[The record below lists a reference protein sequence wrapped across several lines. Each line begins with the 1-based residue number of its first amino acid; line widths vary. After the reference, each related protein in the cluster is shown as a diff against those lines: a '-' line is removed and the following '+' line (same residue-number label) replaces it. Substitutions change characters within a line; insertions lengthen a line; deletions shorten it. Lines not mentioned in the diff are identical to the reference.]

1 MNRLVARATAMPR
14 PAKLARQTRQAMRGQ
29 VFCGRGLQT
38 PSLKVLRAFQDCRAG
53 FAGRDMQVVRATEG
67 STLAS
72 GSDPRRSLGSAS

>member
-1 MNRLVARATAMPR
+1 MGRGFR
-14 PAKLARQTRQAMRGQ
+14 RQ
-29 VFCGRGLQT
+29 GLQT

-72 GSDPRRSLGSAS
+72 GSDPRRSLGSLS

>member
-1 MNRLVARATAMPR
+1 MGR
-14 PAKLARQTRQAMRGQ
+14 PFR
-29 VFCGRGLQT
+29 GRGLQT

-53 FAGRDMQVVRATEG
+53 FAGRDMEVVRATKR